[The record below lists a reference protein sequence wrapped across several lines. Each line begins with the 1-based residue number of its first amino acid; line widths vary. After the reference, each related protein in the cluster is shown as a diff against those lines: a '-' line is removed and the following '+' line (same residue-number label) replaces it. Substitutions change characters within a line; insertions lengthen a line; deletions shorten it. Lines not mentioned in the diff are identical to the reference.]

1 MSALDTSLA
10 ALIDAHNLTSC
21 SLSMLAAC
29 DQHDAFYSMSIQWR
43 DSFGALD
50 GVIEHG
56 KTSSEALQTALAAM
70 MAKRAVALVGEL
82 A

>member
-10 ALIDAHNLTSC
+10 ALIKAHNLTSC
-21 SLSMLAAC
+21 SISMLDAA
-29 DQHDAFYSMSIQWR
+29 DSHDAFYSMSMQWR
-43 DSFGALD
+43 DVSGALD

-56 KTSSEALQTALAAM
+56 KTSSEALQNALAAM
-70 MAKRAVALVGEL
+70 MAKRQVALAGEL

>member
-10 ALIDAHNLTSC
+10 ALIKAHQLSSC
-21 SLSMLAAC
+21 SITMHCASA
-29 DQHDAFYSMSIQWR
+29 DHDAFYSMSIQWR

-56 KTSSEALQTALAAM
+56 NTSSEALQTALAAM
-70 MAKRAVALVGEL
+70 MAKRSTALVGEL